1 MQFPIY
7 RGINQYGLFNG
18 VNDPVFTDT
27 RFLLNFVIV
36 CQFLSI
42 VSRRTYF
49 YDYIRGANTSGIV
62 QLTCIA
68 TNTTIELDYRIHC
81 FISFG
86 LFGQNH
92 IKWSSMGF
100 IGLVFE
106 VIEKSIEKISGK
118 SLMQLVG
125 SG

>member
-1 MQFPIY
+1 MKFSLDQ
-7 RGINQYGLFNG
+7 GINQYGLFNG
-18 VNDPVFTDT
+18 VNDPLFLDT

-42 VSRRTYF
+42 GSRRTYV
-49 YDYIRGANTSGIV
+49 YEYIRGANTSGIV
-62 QLTCIA
+62 QLTWIA
-68 TNTTIELDYRIHC
+68 TNITIELDYRIHC

-118 SLMQLVG
+118 SLMQPVG